1 MLSLKSSAKVQQSS
15 VGEVP
20 TADGGSA
27 GSDQLSLKRARDDA
41 EGQKDDQYVE
51 GPINKK
57 VFV

>member
-1 MLSLKSSAKVQQSS
+1 MKSSAKVQQSS